1 MEGKKMRSKQRIL
14 IPVIVAAIFIFG
26 VTSTKAVEA
35 DLVSK
40 MNLTKEQIVK
50 LGTLIDDFST
60 KALDITSKIGNKYL
74 ELEHDLNKEDRFDT
88 KSKARTSARNVNKL
102 VKNISTLHGDLLN
115 LRVEYLPKAKDVF
128 TDEQK
133 AMLIGHLLDFDMDM
147 PDNFFYYVELD
158 LPSMGLDLTKD
169 QVKKLLKY
177 RADMDIKDIK
187 LELDMDY
194 KLLDLQDEI
203 LAVER
208 NPQKINTIIM
218 SIVDL
223 GTKLIDNQVNHFL
236 KSKDVLTVEQKKELL
251 HIMLM
256 M

>member
-1 MEGKKMRSKQRIL
+1 MRSKQRIL
-14 IPVIVAAIFIFG
+14 IPVIVAVIFFFG
-26 VTSTKAVEA
+26 VTSTKAGEA

-60 KALDITSKIGNKYL
+60 KALDITSKISNKYL
-74 ELEHDLNKEDRFDT
+74 ELEHDLKREDRFDT

-102 VKNISTLHGDLLN
+102 VKNISSLHGDLLK
-115 LRVEYLPKAKDVF
+115 LRVEYLLKAKDVF

-218 SIVDL
+218 TIVDL

-251 HIMLM
+251 HMMLM

>member
-1 MEGKKMRSKQRIL
+1 M
-14 IPVIVAAIFIFG
+14 
-26 VTSTKAVEA
+26 
-35 DLVSK
+35 
-40 MNLTKEQIVK
+40 
-50 LGTLIDDFST
+50 
-60 KALDITSKIGNKYL
+60 

-102 VKNISTLHGDLLN
+102 VKNISSLHGDLLK
-115 LRVEYLPKAKDVF
+115 LRVEYLLKAKDVF

-147 PDNFFYYVELD
+147 PDDFFYYVELD

-218 SIVDL
+218 TIVDL

-251 HIMLM
+251 HMMLM

>member
-1 MEGKKMRSKQRIL
+1 
-14 IPVIVAAIFIFG
+14 
-26 VTSTKAVEA
+26 
-35 DLVSK
+35 

-74 ELEHDLNKEDRFDT
+74 ELEHDLKREDRFDT
-88 KSKARTSARNVNKL
+88 KSKARTSVRNVNKM
-102 VKNISTLHGDLLN
+102 VKNISSLHGDLLK
-115 LRVEYLPKAKDVF
+115 LRVEYLLKAKDVF

-133 AMLIGHLLDFDMDM
+133 AMMIGHLLDFDMDM

-218 SIVDL
+218 TIVDL
-223 GTKLIDNQVNHFL
+223 GTKLIDNKVNHFL

-251 HIMLM
+251 HMMLM

>member
-1 MEGKKMRSKQRIL
+1 MRSKQRIL
-14 IPVIVAAIFIFG
+14 IPVIVAVILFFG
-26 VTSTKAVEA
+26 VTSTKAGEA
-35 DLVSK
+35 GLVSK

-74 ELEHDLNKEDRFDT
+74 ELEHDLKREDRFDT
-88 KSKARTSARNVNKL
+88 KSKARTSARNVNKM
-102 VKNISTLHGDLLN
+102 VKNISSLHGDLLK
-115 LRVEYLPKAKDVF
+115 LRVEYLLKAKDVF

-147 PDNFFYYVELD
+147 PDNFFYYVELN

-218 SIVDL
+218 TIVDL

-251 HIMLM
+251 HMMLM